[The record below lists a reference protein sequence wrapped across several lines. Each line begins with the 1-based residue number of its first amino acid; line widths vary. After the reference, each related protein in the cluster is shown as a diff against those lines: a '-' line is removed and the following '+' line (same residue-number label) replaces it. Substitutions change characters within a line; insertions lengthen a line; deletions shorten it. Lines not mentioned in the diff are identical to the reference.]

1 MKACEI
7 ILLWSNYS
15 GPEVSLAKSAQLP
28 GEGVKTKSD
37 IKEESGS
44 SLLLSKAS
52 DKLDSYE
59 EGRKVDWT

>member
-1 MKACEI
+1 M
-7 ILLWSNYS
+7 
-15 GPEVSLAKSAQLP
+15 SLAKSAQLP